1 LRLIG
6 ATNTI
11 SSSTISNNISD
22 LNVGGVNAFGT
33 GAGVTFEL
41 KNSTISSNSAGQL
54 VGGLYVDSANVK
66 LWNSTIAFNTAGSS
80 GSGHSPGAEL
90 SANSNA
96 MAASLQSTLIS
107 NNSVGEYQLDLNTY
121 PTPGSVTFNGGL
133 PVPANNLI
141 RATLVTNLPPDPLQG
156 FCPHLGPLRDNGG
169 LTFTHALMSH
179 SVAIDTGNDSS
190 LLALYDQRGSAAV
203 NGTLNYTRFSGIGA
217 IADIGAY
224 EVQQNDIVFNTD
236 FEDCLPLAF

>member
-1 LRLIG
+1 LRLTG

-11 SSSTISNNISD
+11 ASSTISNNISD
-22 LNVGGVNAFGT
+22 FNIGGVGVIGI

-54 VGGLYVDSANVK
+54 VGALYVDSANVK
-66 LWNSTIAFNTAGSS
+66 LWNSTIAFNTAGSAA
-80 GSGHSPGAEL
+80 GGLHSPGAEL
-90 SANSNA
+90 S
-96 MAASLQSTLIS
+96 
-107 NNSVGEYQLDLNTY
+107 NSVGSYQLDFNTY
-121 PTPGSVTFNGGL
+121 PTVSSVTFNGGL

-141 RATLVTNLPPDPLQG
+141 RATKVTNLPPDPLQG

-179 SVAIDTGNDSS
+179 SVAIDAGNDSS
-190 LLALYDQRGSAAV
+190 LLSLYDQRGSAAV
-203 NGTLNYTRFSGIGA
+203 NGTTDYTRFSGLTA
-217 IADIGAY
+217 LADIGAY

-236 FEDCLPLAF
+236 FEDCPPLAF